1 MNKNIFSLEDRV
13 AVVTGGLGIQGKEFC
28 RGLAKY
34 GANVVVVDLDEQKV
48 KEFANSLEED
58 FKTKCVGISC
68 DITNEDSVI
77 QMSNKS
83 EEIFGKIDILHNNAA
98 AKTKNLDDFFKPAEE
113 FKLETWKEVMSVN
126 LDGMFLVAREI
137 GSKMVKKKS
146 GSIIQTSSIYGGS
159 VGVDHRI
166 YEGSH
171 YLGTKINTPPV
182 YAASKGGVVGLT
194 LYLATYW
201 AKDGIRV
208 NTLTP
213 GGIESGQNDVFIEN
227 YSNRVPLK
235 RMGRK
240 NECVGA
246 LIFLA
251 SDASSYVT
259 GQNIIVDGGL
269 SAW

>member
-1 MNKNIFSLEDRV
+1 MRNNIFSLKDRV

-28 RGLAKY
+28 KGLAES

-48 KEFANSLEED
+48 KEFASLLEKD
-58 FKTKCVGISC
+58 FKTKCIGISC
-68 DITNEDSVI
+68 DISNEESVI

-83 EEIFGKIDILHNNAA
+83 EEVFGKIDILHNNAA
-98 AKTKNLDDFFKPAEE
+98 IKSKNLEDFFRPTEK

-137 GSKMVKKKS
+137 GSKMAKRKS
-146 GSIIQTSSIYGGS
+146 GSIIQTASIYGGS

-166 YEGSH
+166 YEGSN

-208 NTLTP
+208 NTITP
-213 GGIESGQNDVFIEN
+213 GGIESNQNDIFIEN
-227 YSNRVPLK
+227 YSSRVPLK
-235 RMGRK
+235 RMGKK

-251 SDASSYVT
+251 SDASSYIT